1 MDPHTNHTN
10 EESPKPT
17 AGMVPFVLALLAW
30 LSLTIGMILFA
41 VFFPSEHIE
50 GSRWE
55 LALLGAGLWLFTG
68 IVLATIL
75 LVAREVLPY
84 LRRIPER
91 TAKLSTKDGA
101 AQ

>member
-1 MDPHTNHTN
+1 MEPHTNHGN

-17 AGMVPFVLALLAW
+17 AGMVPSVLALLAW

-41 VFFPSEHIE
+41 VLFPSEHFE
-50 GSRWE
+50 RSRWE
-55 LALLGAGLWLFTG
+55 LALLGAGLWFFAG

-84 LRRIPER
+84 LRRTPEG
-91 TAKLSTKDGA
+91 TAKLSGKNGA